1 MKHIWM
7 LFLLVS
13 CFKTAE
19 EIERNQM
26 VDQMGV
32 QLEQSAKL
40 VAELTQQVTDLQT
53 RLASTTGQ
61 LEEIDHKNQ
70 KTTAEQKQTMEQSI
84 TQLQEQV
91 KVLSIQ
97 ASENQKL
104 LTSLQSELDSQKRYS
119 QKVAK
124 TLGKMAKDSRGPT
137 IQEAHKFF
145 EKNKLKEAEEA
156 YLFVLDEGKINAAQ
170 TNAVRYNLGL
180 INYWNKKYEDAAAYF
195 SKIYTKWPKS
205 SYAPRSLLYIAR
217 SMDKSGKSAEAKAVY
232 EELIS
237 KYPDSSQAKTATKE
251 IK

>member
-156 YLFVLDEGKINAAQ
+156 AGVSWDRRQQIRGQLNLF
-170 TNAVRYNLGL
+170 TAVRLHSSMS
-180 INYWNKKYEDAAAYF
+180 DAAPLAYD
-195 SKIYTKWPKS
+195 
-205 SYAPRSLLYIAR
+205 LLREHLGPVEANALIAR
-217 SMDKSGKSAEAKAVY
+217 SWMPYCIVKLG
-232 EELIS
+232 
-237 KYPDSSQAKTATKE
+237 P
-251 IK
+251 